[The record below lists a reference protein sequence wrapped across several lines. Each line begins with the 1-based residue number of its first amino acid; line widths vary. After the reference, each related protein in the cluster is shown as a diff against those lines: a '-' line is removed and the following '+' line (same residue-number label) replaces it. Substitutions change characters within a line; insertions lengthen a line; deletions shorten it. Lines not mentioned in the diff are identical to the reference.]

1 LSAAGEVE
9 QRTSLALELVEPPE
23 VELAPLVAPAV
34 LVVPLELVPLVA
46 PVLRK
51 SQALELVAPPES
63 VVLVV
68 LVALVAPLEL
78 VPLVVLVVP
87 ALRR

>member
-1 LSAAGEVE
+1 ME

-68 LVALVAPLEL
+68 LVAPLEL

>member
-1 LSAAGEVE
+1 VE

-63 VVLVV
+63 VVLV
-68 LVALVAPLEL
+68 ALVAPLEL

>member
-23 VELAPLVAPAV
+23 VELAPLVAPAA

-68 LVALVAPLEL
+68 LVAPLEL